1 MKFSTEPFNK
11 EHEKF
16 LIEWFQ
22 YFNKKGWKNNSTLK
36 DFRLD
41 RLDQAWISFYDD
53 KFLCFSG
60 IEDISQ
66 WLSNTYRVM
75 TRNVTTNVCDE
86 KWRGKGPENN
96 FYTPKLQVPFQ
107 VLYAGYHK
115 PKYNVVMTCNAEVTE
130 NAGIDTSVRL
140 AKYLNNPKNYSEFYN
155 HDDIRIENVWYTK
168 QYVYDINVEYAI
180 ELGHDFYGKQFYD
193 YC

>member
-1 MKFSTEPFNK
+1 M
-11 EHEKF
+11 
-16 LIEWFQ
+16 
-22 YFNKKGWKNNSTLK
+22 
-36 DFRLD
+36 
-41 RLDQAWISFYDD
+41 
-53 KFLCFSG
+53 
-60 IEDISQ
+60 
-66 WLSNTYRVM
+66 
-75 TRNVTTNVCDE
+75 
-86 KWRGKGPENN
+86 
-96 FYTPKLQVPFQ
+96 QVPFQ

>member
-1 MKFSTEPFNK
+1 
-11 EHEKF
+11 
-16 LIEWFQ
+16 
-22 YFNKKGWKNNSTLK
+22 
-36 DFRLD
+36 
-41 RLDQAWISFYDD
+41 
-53 KFLCFSG
+53 
-60 IEDISQ
+60 
-66 WLSNTYRVM
+66 
-75 TRNVTTNVCDE
+75 
-86 KWRGKGPENN
+86 
-96 FYTPKLQVPFQ
+96 
-107 VLYAGYHK
+107 
-115 PKYNVVMTCNAEVTE
+115 MTCNAEVTE